1 MKDLISELIE
11 RLQNADKAVTEAL
24 ASGHNI
30 HDFDDYQRLLGNRQ
44 GLQQAQAILDNLLRE
59 DSENDEWKP

>member
-11 RLQNADKAVTEAL
+11 RLKSADKDITEAL
-24 ASGHNI
+24 ASGSNI
-30 HDFDDYQRLLGNRQ
+30 HNFDDYQRILGNRE
-44 GLQQAQAILDNLLRE
+44 GIQQAQAILDSLLRE